1 MLQDINKIYVWQ
13 TGGKRWNLKNPDLP
27 ADKQVLM
34 TKAWK
39 CGKVREE
46 MMK

>member
-1 MLQDINKIYVWQ
+1 MFRQAMK
-13 TGGKRWNLKNPDLP
+13 LKNPDSP
-27 ADKQVLM
+27 TDKQVLM
-34 TKAWK
+34 TKTRK

>member
-1 MLQDINKIYVWQ
+1 MPGMQ
-13 TGGKRWNLKNPDLP
+13 WNLKNPDSP
-27 ADKQVLM
+27 TDKQVLM
-34 TKAWK
+34 TKTWK